1 MKGLDEPKDTRFTV
15 CANRTEHPFTGQ
27 SSDPF
32 RMTNSNFRYASR
44 ETEPSD

>member
-1 MKGLDEPKDTRFTV
+1 MKRLDEPKDARFTV
-15 CANRTEHPFTGQ
+15 CANWTEQPFIGQ

-32 RMTNSNFRYASR
+32 RTTNSNFRYVSR